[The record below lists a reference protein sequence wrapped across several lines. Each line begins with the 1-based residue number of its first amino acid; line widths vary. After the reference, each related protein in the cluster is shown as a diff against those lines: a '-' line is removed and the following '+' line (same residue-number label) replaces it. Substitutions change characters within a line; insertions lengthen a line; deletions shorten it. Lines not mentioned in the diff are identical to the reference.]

1 MPNPGLLRRP
11 APTYPQGALCPLESR
26 SDRRCRLQGSTM
38 PEPRP
43 QQAPT
48 PPQTIVFDHIENRT
62 TVMASDAA
70 MRLLF
75 QPQQATGTS
84 GIPKQA

>member
-1 MPNPGLLRRP
+1 
-11 APTYPQGALCPLESR
+11 
-26 SDRRCRLQGSTM
+26 M